1 MDINQFI
8 GQLILA
14 PFGFAPRGW
23 AQCNGQVMSINSNQA
38 LFSLLGTYFG
48 GNGVQTF
55 ALPNLQGRTPLGMNT
70 TYPIGASGGEAQ
82 HTLTQ
87 AEVPSHTHTLQAATT
102 GAGMNSPTGAILAGG
117 GANIFVPSANLKAM
131 QPQALAAVGGQPHEN
146 RQPYLVMNWCIALS
160 GIYPS
165 RS

>member
-23 AQCNGQVMSINSNQA
+23 AQCNGQVFNINQYQA

-48 GNGVQTF
+48 GNGIQNF
-55 ALPNLQGRTPLGMNT
+55 ALPNLQGRTPIGMNT
-70 TYPIGASGGEAQ
+70 AYPMGASGGEVL

-87 AEVPSHTHTLQAATT
+87 GEVPSHTHTLQAATT
-102 GAGMNSPTGAILAGG
+102 GADANTPTGTILAGG

-131 QPQALAAVGGQPHEN
+131 QAQTLGVVGGLPHEN
-146 RQPYLVMNWCIALS
+146 RQPFLVMNWCIALS